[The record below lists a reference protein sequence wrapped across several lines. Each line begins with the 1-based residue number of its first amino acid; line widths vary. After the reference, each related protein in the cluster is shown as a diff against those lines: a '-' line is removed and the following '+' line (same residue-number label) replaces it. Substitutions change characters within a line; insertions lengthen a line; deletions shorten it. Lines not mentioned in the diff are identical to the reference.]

1 MLFLKILHQLKTVC
15 YEAAIIIKALKVYTF
30 STTVHES
37 FEGQNLFLFPIDAVL
52 EKFASTEDGLLR
64 NSEALLFYLRYS
76 QLVILLFF

>member
-1 MLFLKILHQLKTVC
+1 MRALKATIFSYFRSMLF
-15 YEAAIIIKALKVYTF
+15 AIIIKALKVYIF